1 MALSA
6 RPKLREESTSDAGA
20 DEAKSE
26 DRLMTDVAETFIE
39 ILKNARKTL
48 AEGIGQNLP
57 EGQDTDSRNE
67 LTERVGQ
74 LREDVVAPL
83 QALCDDLS
91 SMVLEL
97 ETECSN
103 MESNLEDADIASSEA
118 DDAMNER
125 EEFDGDEE
133 SDEFAE
139 LEDEA
144 TRTENAQGE
153 ADEAVDNTRDMMIAA
168 IDTLVTHIGE
178 VKSAG
183 EGE

>member
-1 MALSA
+1 
-6 RPKLREESTSDAGA
+6 
-20 DEAKSE
+20 
-26 DRLMTDVAETFIE
+26 MTDVAETFIE
-39 ILKNARKTL
+39 ILKNAHKAL
-48 AEGIGQNLP
+48 AAGIGQNLP
-57 EGQDTDSRNE
+57 EGQDGESRE
-67 LTERVGQ
+67 KLDTRVGD
-74 LREDVVAPL
+74 LRESVIAPL

-103 MESNLEDADIASSEA
+103 MESNLEDAGIASDEA
-118 DDAMNER
+118 DDALNAR

-139 LEDEA
+139 IEDEA

-153 ADEAVDNTRDMMIAA
+153 ADEAVDNTRDAMIAA

-178 VKSAG
+178 VKSAEVITTQDG
-183 EGE
+183 AEETSK

>member
-1 MALSA
+1 
-6 RPKLREESTSDAGA
+6 
-20 DEAKSE
+20 
-26 DRLMTDVAETFIE
+26 MTDVAETFIE
-39 ILKNARKTL
+39 ILKSAYKAL
-48 AEGIGQNLP
+48 AAGIGQNLP
-57 EGQDTDSRNE
+57 EGQDIDSRNE
-67 LTERVGQ
+67 LTERIGQ

-97 ETECSN
+97 EVECSN
-103 MESNLEDADIASSEA
+103 MEENLESADIASDEA
-118 DDAMNER
+118 NDAMSAR
-125 EEFDGDEE
+125 DEFDGDEE
-133 SDEFAE
+133 SDEFAD
-139 LEDEA
+139 LEEEA

-153 ADEAVDNTRDMMIAA
+153 ADEAVDSTRDVVIAA